1 MRIDKFLSNMTE
13 GSRSEIKK
21 LIKSK
26 LVSVNSTI
34 IDNPSFQ
41 VSETS
46 EVYIG
51 NRKIEYIR
59 FKYIMMNKPQGVI
72 SATEDKKY
80 KTVVDLLDH
89 KLKLINLAPV
99 GRLDKDTEG
108 FILLTNDGELNHNIL
123 SPKKHVSKTYYA
135 KIDGI
140 VTESDIELFK
150 SGLKLDDGYITMPAL
165 LKIIKSNEISE
176 IELTIMEGKFHQV
189 KRMFETVNKKVIYL
203 KRIAIGSLKL
213 DEGLKLGEYRD
224 LTQAELNLLKNKE

>member
-13 GSRSEIKK
+13 CSRSEIKK

-46 EVYIG
+46 EAYIG

-80 KTVVDLLDH
+80 KTVVDLLDD

-108 FILLTNDGELNHNIL
+108 FILLTNDGELTHNIL

-135 KIDGI
+135 KIAGI
-140 VTESDIELFK
+140 VTESEIELFK

-165 LKIIKSNEISE
+165 LKIIKSSEISE

-189 KRMFETVNKKVIYL
+189 KRMFEAVNKKVIYL
-203 KRIAIGSLKL
+203 KRIAIGGLKL